1 MTLLYAVP
9 SNLSLLIS
17 FQLQCGSKIR
27 KRALCVIIAFV
38 LKKKKSFHTGKVII
52 LGINTHESNSN

>member
-17 FQLQCGSKIR
+17 FQLQRGSKIR
-27 KRALCVIIAFV
+27 KQALCVIIAFV
-38 LKKKKSFHTGKVII
+38 LKKKSFHTGKVII